1 MTLETLDRARSSKIR
16 NVVLVHGA
24 FADGAGWE
32 GVHGILA
39 AKGYNVVVVQ
49 HPTRSFGED
58 VGYVSRA
65 IAGLDGPAI
74 LVGHSYGGAVITE
87 AGRDP
92 KVKALVYVAG
102 WVPDAG
108 QSVFSLIGNLPVGT
122 AQPPIQPPQDGFII
136 VDPER
141 FPDSFAQDVEPAK
154 AMFMAI
160 AQVPWGLEAANGTVG
175 EPAWKAKP
183 SYYLLTTEDRM
194 IPPEGQRAMANHAGM
209 RITEVAGSHAVFVS
223 RPDVVASLVEEAAQ
237 GAMADAA

>member
-1 MTLETLDRARSSKIR
+1 MAIDTLDRARSSGIR

-32 GVHGILA
+32 GLHGILA
-39 AKGYNVVVVQ
+39 AKGYTVVVVQ
-49 HPTRSFGED
+49 HPTRSFAED

-65 IAGLDGPAI
+65 IAALEGPVI

-87 AGRDP
+87 AGLDP

-108 QSVFSLIGNLPVGT
+108 QSVFSLIGNLPPGS
-122 AQPPIQPPQDGFII
+122 AQPPILPPKGGFIV

-154 AMFMAI
+154 ARFMAI
-160 AQVPWGLEAANGTVG
+160 AQVPWGLEAANGAVS
-175 EPAWKAKP
+175 EPAWRSKP

-194 IPPEGQRAMANHAGM
+194 IPPEGQRAMARHAGM
-209 RITEVAGSHAVFVS
+209 RITEVAGSHAVFVA
-223 RPDVVASLVEEAAQ
+223 RPDVVASMVEEASQA
-237 GAMADAA
+237 AMADVV

>member
-1 MTLETLDRARSSKIR
+1 MTFDTLDRARSSDIR

-32 GVHGILA
+32 GLHGILTN
-39 AKGYNVVVVQ
+39 KGYDVAVVQ

-58 VGYVSRA
+58 VSYVSRA
-65 IAGLDGPAI
+65 VEAMKGPVV

-108 QSVFSLIGNLPVGT
+108 QSVFSLISNLPAGS
-122 AQPPIQPPQDGFII
+122 AQPPILPPQDGFII
-136 VDPER
+136 VDPKR
-141 FPDSFAQDVEPAK
+141 FPDSFAQDVDSAK
-154 AMFMAI
+154 AKFMAV
-160 AQVPWGLEAANGTVG
+160 AQVPWGLEAANGTVS
-175 EPAWKAKP
+175 EPAWKTKP
-183 SYYLLTTEDRM
+183 SWYLLTTEDRM
-194 IPPEGQRAMANHAGM
+194 IPPEGQRAMASHAGM

-223 RPDVVASLVEEAAQ
+223 KPEVVASLVEEAAQ
-237 GAMADAA
+237 GAMAEAG

>member
-1 MTLETLDRARSSKIR
+1 MTADTLDRARSSGIR

-32 GVHGILA
+32 GLHGILA
-39 AKGYNVVVVQ
+39 AEGYKVAVVQ
-49 HPTRSFGED
+49 HPTRSFAED

-65 IAGLDGPAI
+65 IAAMDGPVV

-87 AGRDP
+87 AGRVP
-92 KVKALVYVAG
+92 KVKSLVYIAG

-108 QSVFSLIGNLPVGT
+108 QSVLSLIGSLPAGS
-122 AQPPIQPPQDGFII
+122 AQPPILPPQDGFII

-141 FPDSFAQDVEPAK
+141 FPDSFAQDVEAGK
-154 AMFMAI
+154 ARFMAI
-160 AQVPWGLEAANGTVG
+160 AQVPWGLEAASGTVS
-175 EPAWKAKP
+175 EPAWKFKP
-183 SYYLLTTEDRM
+183 SWYLLTTEDRM
-194 IPPEGQRAMANHAGM
+194 IPPEGQRAMASHAGM

-237 GAMADAA
+237 AAMTDAV